1 MRDEKRGRWG
11 RLLDVLVW
19 ALLCALLTYESRT
32 AEFPAELIAGLVA
45 ITVAMA
51 TAWRLPLVA
60 LAVACVSSTGVLF
73 NFGGRV
79 PLWPILLM
87 IVVGFFAGR
96 RAGELRPA
104 LVVFA
109 GAALVGLPVALVVSA
124 DGVAGWGTMVATM
137 VCAAGFTWQLGR
149 YFRLR
154 EDLVRNGWER
164 AEQLETQQRIVAEEA
179 RLRERARIAADMHDS
194 LGHELSLLALRA
206 GALEMAPELSERRRA
221 EAGALRQSAGVAT
234 ERLHEIIGMLRE
246 DETAPM
252 EPVGEDIA
260 ALVERA
266 RASGLRISA
275 DLALAEDVPP
285 MVDRAAYRV
294 VQEALTNVAKHAPG
308 AAAAVRV
315 HHADGETVVS
325 VRNDPPPAGPLP
337 GRPGGR
343 RGLTGLRER
352 VRLVGGTLEAGPGP
366 HGFEVRARLPHDA
379 APMADSTAT
388 EAERSEAARALD
400 LGRRQANRT
409 LLVGLGVPISLL
421 AVFAGVSAVFYTHD
435 WFTSKLDATAYHRME
450 PGQQRADLAAVLPSR
465 QKQYRAKL
473 PEPPVPDGAVCEYYG
488 TDEGLLE
495 FSDHA
500 YRLCFRDGRLAG
512 KDLIADEEEQR

>member
-1 MRDEKRGRWG
+1 MRDEKRGRWE
-11 RLLDVLVW
+11 RLLAVVVW
-19 ALLCALLTYESRT
+19 VLLCALVTYESRT
-32 AEFPAELIAGLVA
+32 AEVPVELVCGLLA
-45 ITVAMA
+45 ITVTMA
-51 TAWRLPLVA
+51 TAWRWPLVA
-60 LAVACVSSTGVLF
+60 LAVACVSGVGVLF

-87 IVVGFFAGR
+87 IVAGFFAGR
-96 RAGELRPA
+96 RAGELKPA
-104 LVVFA
+104 LLVFG
-109 GAALVGLPVALVVSA
+109 GAALAGLPVAVVVSE
-124 DGVAGWGTMVATM
+124 DVLAGWGAMVATM
-137 VCAAGFTWQLGR
+137 ACAAGFTWQMGR
-149 YFRLR
+149 YFKLR

-164 AEQLETQQRIVAEEA
+164 AEQLETEQRIVADEA

-221 EAGALRQSAGVAT
+221 EAGELRQSAGVAT

-246 DETAPM
+246 DATAPM

-266 RASGLRISA
+266 RASGLRIDA
-275 DLALAEDVPP
+275 ELAPAEDVPP

-308 AAAAVRV
+308 AAAEVRV
-315 HHADGETVVS
+315 QYTDGETVVS

-352 VRLVGGTLEAGPGP
+352 VRLVGGSLEAGPGP
-366 HGFEVRARLPHDA
+366 RGFEVRARLPHDA
-379 APMADSTAT
+379 APTADSTAT

-400 LGRRQANRT
+400 LGRRKANRT
-409 LLVGLGVPISLL
+409 LLVGLGVPVSLL
-421 AVFAGVSAVFYTHD
+421 AVFSGISAVFYTHD
-435 WFTSKLDATAYHRME
+435 WVTSKLDAPAFFGME
-450 PGQQRADLAAVLPSR
+450 LGQQRADLVAVLPSR
-465 QKQYRAKL
+465 QKQYRARL
-473 PEPPVPDGAVCEYYG
+473 PEPPVPEGAVCEYYG

-500 YRLCFRDGRLAG
+500 YRLCFAGGRLVG
-512 KDLIADEEEQR
+512 RDLIADEGEQR